1 MKKETSP
8 TQENEADTSPLSPQ
22 EAAHAIMEGLIKKA
36 ASGDLDAIVLL
47 KEIKQEAKLEKL
59 RKELFGV

>member
-36 ASGDLDAIVLL
+36 ASGDLEPLSC
-47 KEIKQEAKLEKL
+47 
-59 RKELFGV
+59 